1 MIEVNAVK
9 LRTIGERQ
17 CLSLPKEEPKD
28 LDMTTNRIIND
39 LATFQLQ
46 LDNFKS
52 SLKKQFSSFRQSFI
66 AEVLQLKNEILRKQK
81 RILMET
87 SRKSYSNKWKNKFP
101 YYMIN

>member
-52 SLKKQFSSFRQSFI
+52 SLKKQFSSFKQSFI
-66 AEVLQLKNEILRKQK
+66 AEVLQFKNEILRKQK

-87 SRKSYSNKWKNKFP
+87 SRKSYSNKWKNKVP